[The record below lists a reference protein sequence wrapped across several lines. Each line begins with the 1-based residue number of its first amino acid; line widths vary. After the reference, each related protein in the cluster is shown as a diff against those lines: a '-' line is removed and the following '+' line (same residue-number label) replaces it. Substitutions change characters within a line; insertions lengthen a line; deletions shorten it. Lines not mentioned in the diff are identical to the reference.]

1 MATRKRRTVKKKNT
15 KVAPG
20 ALIMSGGSK
29 DWNKTSGKKTKA
41 KTKIK
46 YNKDGSIKKGKVVYR
61 DAKGKKVKEKVKYH
75 KDGTDKKATMV
86 KDGKRRTTKYYD
98 HETMIK
104 KRTMVKKADKNL
116 RKKIKRRKSTNRD
129 TPLPKSDW

>member
-1 MATRKRRTVKKKNT
+1 
-15 KVAPG
+15 
-20 ALIMSGGSK
+20 MSGGSK
-29 DWNKTSGKKTKA
+29 DWNKTSVKKTKA

>member
-29 DWNKTSGKKTKA
+29 DWNKTSVKKTKA